1 LAANHSPLNPEDIFM
16 KNLCARIT
24 FPAFLT
30 IALLVLCVG
39 LSFAGV
45 IDPAV
50 AALPFVGIGAV
61 KVRDPFEMIRT
72 LKYTHS
78 AATVVDTCY
87 LLNTRVML
95 AMNSA
100 AISVSN
106 IFMYKGLIEYA
117 SETGVAWTTGDKL
130 YWDNT
135 NFRFTKTVG
144 TNTLCGIAAEDK
156 ASAAA
161 VGMVLLDQAS

>member
-1 LAANHSPLNPEDIFM
+1 M
-16 KNLCARIT
+16 KNLFARIT
-24 FPAFLT
+24 LPTVLT
-30 IALLVLCVG
+30 LALLVLCVG

-50 AALPFVGIGAV
+50 SALPLIGIGAV
-61 KVRDPFEMIRT
+61 KVRDSLDLIRT

-87 LLNTRVML
+87 LLNGRVML

-100 AISVSN
+100 AISVAN
-106 IFMYKGLIEYA
+106 IFMYKGLIEYK

-135 NFRFTKTVG
+135 AFQFTKTVG
-144 TNTLCGIAAEDK
+144 SNTLCGIAAEDK